1 MSSSCSAL
9 LLPLL
14 CAKFTGICLTTGLR
28 QLKSNKPR
36 HADVVQRL
44 CYSRLNSLTR
54 TTPAGCTHSTI
65 LMLKSPQA
73 LCTPYT
79 LCETLGA
86 NARLCLEDSEDEEL
100 PPSLWTSSVLK
111 KRRKKMNK
119 HKYKKRKRR
128 DRYKTKL
135 T

>member
-1 MSSSCSAL
+1 MSTTFSAL
-9 LLPLL
+9 HLPLL
-14 CAKFTGICLTTGLR
+14 FAKFAGICLTTGLR
-28 QLKSNKPR
+28 QLKSNKPG

-54 TTPAGCTHSTI
+54 TTPAGCIHSTV

-73 LCTPYT
+73 LCTP

-86 NARLCLEDSEDEEL
+86 NARLYLEDGEDEEL